1 MLFLAST
8 NTILQMIVPDK
19 LRGRVMSLYMLDRGF
34 MPAGA
39 LFAGV
44 TAHFIGAPCS
54 PIMGA
59 IVIVLALVVAWH
71 VPANSGN
78 LNFCADFSGL
88 PIFMVKLSAVQS
100 SGESFGHFWSVR
112 V

>member
-8 NTILQMIVPDK
+8 NTLLQLMVPDE

-44 TAHFIGAPCS
+44 TAHFVGAPLTVAT
-54 PIMGA
+54 MGM
-59 IVIVLALVVAWH
+59 IVIVLSLFVAWR
-71 VPANSGN
+71 VPA
-78 LNFCADFSGL
+78 L
-88 PIFMVKLSAVQS
+88 
-100 SGESFGHFWSVR
+100 R
-112 V
+112 VVEP

>member
-8 NTILQMIVPDK
+8 NTILQLIVPDD

-44 TAHFIGAPCS
+44 AAHVIGAPATVAA
-54 PIMGA
+54 MGA
-59 IVIVLALVVAWH
+59 IVIVLAMIVAWK
-71 VPANSGN
+71 VPA
-78 LNFCADFSGL
+78 LRA
-88 PIFMVKLSAVQS
+88 
-100 SGESFGHFWSVR
+100 R
-112 V
+112 